1 MSAVKAWIST
11 RRLYWSV
18 LAPTLVMACIVAAL
32 AAVSVKVL
40 GSIRGYGT
48 GESAWS
54 KSCSNA
60 LTHLSHYALS
70 RDLAD
75 FDRFEAALEAP
86 LGSRRAREELNKP
99 DPDTALIHRLFV
111 AGGSHPDDIPGMIIL
126 FRHFGSMPLF
136 QRTIAAWID
145 GDRLIDQLRLLGQ
158 QIRTQVEQHADDRAM
173 ADSLVKLRE
182 LNQQF
187 NQTEQRFRLHLDEA
201 GRLTE
206 VMLIA
211 AILLSATALTA
222 GSLALVRRTLRKQ
235 VRHERA
241 LAAATRR
248 WELAAQIAGLGL
260 FERATRHD
268 RITLDD
274 KAAQMYGMGPGACV
288 TTQQELD
295 RCLLEAD
302 RQKTEAA
309 LQRATETGQTVRDI
323 HRVVLP
329 DGQTRDIELIG
340 RQEIYTH
347 RGEPNLVGV
356 VRDITDEL
364 RQAQS
369 AMQRDA
375 AEQVAAAQREFLSRL
390 SHELRTPLNAILGFA
405 QLMQLDQ
412 ANATATQ
419 NRQVGMILGAGK
431 QLLSLVEDVLD
442 LSKVESGHIH
452 MHLDAVD
459 AHAAIHACV
468 PLLDS
473 HLSKDNLRLQLEL
486 SDGPLWV
493 HADLQRLHQVLI
505 NLLTNACKYNRAGGL
520 IRVRTYRSSAHP
532 THVCIDICDTGKGL
546 TPAQQNE
553 LFQPFKRV
561 NPSPQVEGTGLGL
574 YIVKLLIERMGGEV
588 HLRSEV
594 GKGST
599 FTIELPDSPPPAQ
612 PEASPGSQT
621 FV

>member
-1 MSAVKAWIST
+1 MSAVKAWIPT

-60 LTHLSHYALS
+60 LPHLSHYALS
-70 RDLAD
+70 HDLAD

-99 DPDTALIHRLFV
+99 APDTALIHRLFV

-405 QLMQLDQ
+405 QLLEIDRHAPLPSHQQ
-412 ANATATQ
+412 Q
-419 NRQVGMILGAGK
+419 QVAMILTAGK
-431 QLLSLVEDVLD
+431 QLLALIEDVLD
-442 LSKVESGHIH
+442 LSKVEAGEIRMSPEPVSVTQA
-452 MHLDAVD
+452 MHTSMSMIETARQLLGVHFVD
-459 AHAAIHACV
+459 SLPTTDLWVMAD
-468 PLLDS
+468 PQ
-473 HLSKDNLRLQLEL
+473 RLQ
-486 SDGPLWV
+486 
-493 HADLQRLHQVLI
+493 QVFI
-505 NLLTNACKYNRAGGL
+505 NLLSNGCKYNRPGGSL
-520 IRVRTYRSSAHP
+520 TVSARTERDQVIIEFSDEGP
-532 THVCIDICDTGKGL
+532 GL
-546 TPAQQNE
+546 NENEIAQI
-553 LFQPFKRV
+553 FKPFKRV
-561 NPSPQVEGTGLGL
+561 NATAGNMEGSGLGL
-574 YIVKLLIERMGGEV
+574 YIVEQLIARMGGHITV
-588 HLRSEV
+588 RSD
-594 GKGST
+594 KGRGAT
-599 FTIELPDSPPPAQ
+599 FSITLA
-612 PEASPGSQT
+612 AAAPGPLAEGSLT
-621 FV
+621 